1 MDQFGFGFDMS
12 RCSGCFACVVACMDQ
27 NDFKTEGPSFRQ
39 VIGYEKGRFPSV
51 KISYLSLSCAHC
63 GEAPCMTVCPTAA
76 ISKSEDMGVV
86 TVDRNLCIGCHTC
99 SMACPFGAIKFAQ
112 DGKMGKCD
120 LCMNRL
126 EQGLDPACVRTCP
139 TRALE
144 VGPLEE
150 VSKRQAEKASI
161 TILQSLMS
169 PGD

>member
-1 MDQFGFGFDMS
+1 MDQFGFGFDLS
-12 RCSGCFACVVACMDQ
+12 RCSGCFASVVACMDQ

-99 SMACPFGAIKFAQ
+99 SVTCKNVWTNRKGVEYAWFNNVESKPGVGYPKEWENQ
-112 DGKMGKCD
+112 ETWRGGWELKNGKLQLKSGS
-120 LCMNRL
+120 RL
-126 EQGLDPACVRTCP
+126 ERLLAG
-139 TRALE
+139 TRLRRI
-144 VGPLEE
+144 P
-150 VSKRQAEKASI
+150 
-161 TILQSLMS
+161 
-169 PGD
+169 